1 MLADSGRLLE
11 SHSQFTLRF
20 RKCLSCPASNA
31 TNMAEE
37 NNTAQNVGGQQ
48 NGDSTNLD
56 NPQRMAAEMAKV
68 GLSLPLSIAMCRAK
82 KERLGF
88 PRACEVS
95 RIDTK
100 KRSFLIS
107 IRGEQTA
114 SALERQLDGIESRI
128 DRLLAQAEEAANGTE
143 VQDRVNGFPDNGTGR
158 SSTK

>member
-1 MLADSGRLLE
+1 
-11 SHSQFTLRF
+11 
-20 RKCLSCPASNA
+20 
-31 TNMAEE
+31 MAEE

-56 NPQRMAAEMAKV
+56 NPQRMAAEMAKAFQE
-68 GLSLPLSIAMCRAK
+68 LAK
-82 KERLGF
+82 
-88 PRACEVS
+88 
-95 RIDTK
+95 
-100 KRSFLIS
+100 
-107 IRGEQTA
+107 GEQTA